1 MRPGREGSQ
10 QASPSLYLC
19 RPTLSAIAISNWVC
33 GSLPCRDKEFV
44 KGAEFH
50 LKLRQRHCNPC
61 CMLHKG
67 TSKCA
72 DSTEGTLPCLLGGRS
87 LPVFVRACGRIGCA
101 LFSSNWYCLA
111 HGGHAALQG
120 GGGGGAYLAAA
131 AAAVVS
137 LAISPQAGQVSRPGG
152 AHCWPKSQVDR
163 EGGGGREIPTSDA
176 DR

>member
-1 MRPGREGSQ
+1 MPVG
-10 QASPSLYLC
+10 
-19 RPTLSAIAISNWVC
+19 
-33 GSLPCRDKEFV
+33 
-44 KGAEFH
+44 
-50 LKLRQRHCNPC
+50 RQR
-61 CMLHKG
+61 
-67 TSKCA
+67 
-72 DSTEGTLPCLLGGRS
+72 GRS

-137 LAISPQAGQVSRPGG
+137 LAISPQPGQVSRPGG

-163 EGGGGREIPTSDA
+163 EREGEGERDANIRCGQVDFSLSPFWTFIACGRKASFVHSQPNLDPWGPRNCNIVWA
-176 DR
+176 AAH